1 MTFYGRLQGMKDWKK
16 GNAGPA
22 WRLSDAKLVI
32 RKEVERILAWI
43 KQRDPDGYLLIVV
56 SANSGLRISEVL
68 HLRTKDVLQSTHGIL
83 VTRRKK
89 KTFHEETLPLAPSI
103 HALLV
108 ARAAEL
114 RSGWL
119 WPGQAGKCVVVRRRS
134 GKAVAREGI
143 CQGGHLHK
151 RSAQRIWEE
160 ANDALKIRRPLR
172 GIHSLRHYAITE
184 FYRTNRDLRA
194 AQVYA
199 GHSSSAV
206 TEVYAHV
213 VDLEEQVHKIKPVL

>member
-1 MTFYGRLQGMKDWKK
+1 MTSYGTLQEMKDWEK
-16 GNAGPA
+16 GAAGPA
-22 WRLSDAKLVI
+22 WRLSDAKLVT

-43 KQRDPDGYLLIVV
+43 KRRDPDGYLLIVT

-68 HLRTKDVLQSTHGIL
+68 HLRTKDVLPTTPAIL

-89 KTFHEETLPLAPSI
+89 KKFHQETLPLAPDI

-108 ARAAEL
+108 ARVKQL

-119 WPGQAGKCVVVRRRS
+119 WPGRAGKCC
-134 GKAVAREGI
+134 VARKRLGKIIRREWI

-160 ANDALKIRRPLR
+160 ASDDLKIRRPLR

-184 FYRTNRDLRA
+184 FYRMNRDLRA

-206 TEVYAHV
+206 TEVYTHV
-213 VDLEEQVHKIKPVL
+213 VDLEDQVHKIKPVL